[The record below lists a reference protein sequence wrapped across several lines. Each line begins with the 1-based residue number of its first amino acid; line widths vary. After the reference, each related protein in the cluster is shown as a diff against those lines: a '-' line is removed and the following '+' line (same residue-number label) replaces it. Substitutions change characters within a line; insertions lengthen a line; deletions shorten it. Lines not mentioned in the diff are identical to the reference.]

1 MLDIQGV
8 ATYIHTMKSS
18 QQMLPLDPD
27 VDAILEDVKTR
38 TKGVKRHIG
47 NEFIR
52 TEARRRGLIPP
63 QSDEKNDKNS
73 AQ

>member
-1 MLDIQGV
+1 
-8 ATYIHTMKSS
+8 MKPL

-27 VDAILEDVKTR
+27 VDAILEEVKAR

-52 TEARRRGLIPP
+52 TEARRRGIIPP
-63 QSDEKNDKNS
+63 QSEEAHHGNKAS
-73 AQ
+73 